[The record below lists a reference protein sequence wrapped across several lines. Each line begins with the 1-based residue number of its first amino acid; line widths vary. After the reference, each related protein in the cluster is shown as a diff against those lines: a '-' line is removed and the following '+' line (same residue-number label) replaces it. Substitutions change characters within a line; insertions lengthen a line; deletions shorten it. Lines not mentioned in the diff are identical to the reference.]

1 MCKQN
6 IKFNLRDIVER
17 VFFLS
22 CLYITTHS
30 STPGS
35 LSIYICH
42 ESVNSIDGSCWSP
55 YPHCSVLAGSRTKV
69 DLDFTTELN

>member
-22 CLYITTHS
+22 CIYITTHS

-35 LSIYICH
+35 LLVYICH
-42 ESVNSIDGSCWSP
+42 ESCRVCVLHYILDG
-55 YPHCSVLAGSRTKV
+55 HRQR
-69 DLDFTTELN
+69 